1 LLAVPA
7 TDAGTFNGSP
17 LSHVQKLLTQVMS
30 ESRVRALKRM
40 LASLPLDDER
50 ATAAFNVDIFSSQFL
65 HLPDNAHLG
74 LGNADFYEAFRTYLG
89 LESLRL
95 QANPNLSLPNGT
107 KVDPWGNN
115 MLSAIMKGD
124 TTRTKHDGIL
134 HQICVETSRAFK
146 TAQEPSDVIR
156 HVNGGGQGMRP
167 DMLTIHNTTSTIYDL
182 KTLSP
187 CKTHYNQATLSLCR
201 TKPCSAVEKRQD
213 QVHKEYVN
221 KAKAIDRK
229 NGAPEPGPALA
240 HLESFGKVQG
250 LVIGPRGEAS
260 SNLHALVERVCK
272 VRAEK
277 LVQESSYTLQEAKA
291 VVKRGVC
298 RRLGATFVKHNMICM
313 RQRISILSGG
323 SRSARSRHRLQART
337 RSLNDEYYLLF
348 GFGSRPFRGLRV

>member
-1 LLAVPA
+1 
-7 TDAGTFNGSP
+7 
-17 LSHVQKLLTQVMS
+17 
-30 ESRVRALKRM
+30 
-40 LASLPLDDER
+40 
-50 ATAAFNVDIFSSQFL
+50 
-65 HLPDNAHLG
+65 
-74 LGNADFYEAFRTYLG
+74 
-89 LESLRL
+89 
-95 QANPNLSLPNGT
+95 
-107 KVDPWGNN
+107 
-115 MLSAIMKGD
+115 
-124 TTRTKHDGIL
+124 
-134 HQICVETSRAFK
+134 
-146 TAQEPSDVIR
+146 
-156 HVNGGGQGMRP
+156 
-167 DMLTIHNTTSTIYDL
+167 MLTIDNTTSTLYDV
-182 KTLSP
+182 KTVPPGLSR
-187 CKTHYNQATLSLCR
+187 HNQSTLRLCH
-201 TKPCSAVEKRQD
+201 TKPCSVVETRQE

-240 HLESFGKVQG
+240 HLESFGRVQG

-260 SNLHALVERVCK
+260 SDLHALVERVCK

-337 RSLNDEYYLLF
+337 RSLNDEYYQLF